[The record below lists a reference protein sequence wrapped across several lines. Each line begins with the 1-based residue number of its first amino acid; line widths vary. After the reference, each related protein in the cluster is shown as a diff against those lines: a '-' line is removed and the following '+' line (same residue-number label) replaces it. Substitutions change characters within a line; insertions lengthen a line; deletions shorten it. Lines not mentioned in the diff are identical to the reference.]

1 MTTQTLKKTVDA
13 RTLQLPSA
21 PSTEMMWNRL
31 LIVASIVVG
40 LFLLDRFSG
49 LLLNYWLLE
58 SMDYESVFWTNFWMQ
73 TGLFLTGFIVFTTLV
88 SLPAWLH
95 SLERQWKMMTLWIAI
110 LGGLLMGFM
119 MSLQYLEFLGPLADV
134 PFGETDPIFNNDIS
148 FYLFGLP
155 PIRIAFQML
164 LLTSAIA
171 LVASA
176 WTALTASRGVT
187 RPAGMGGVSVW
198 LGRIGRP
205 YTLVTFVSTGLL
217 IVGLVLLRRFNLLT
231 ADNFEEST
239 EFTGGGADYVDVS
252 GFVSTL
258 NSIYIEALAILALAV
273 GATLLMRTARKA
285 LLNPDSVDI
294 SRAFR
299 PAVFALVLLP
309 GISAD
314 LLFRA
319 AVEIREELFVVPN
332 EPVIQLPY
340 IERHI
345 DATLTAYG
353 MKDIEESNFVP
364 KGPEDSLPDLDR
376 MLNSPTIKNAPLW
389 SGFISRYNRLVAP
402 HYVQRILQ
410 AEGDMTIYAPTLR
423 TLEAQQTLRP
433 YYGFLDVDQM
443 VTEIDGE
450 LTLFASAAREM
461 PQDILRPWLSAWG
474 QRSFVLT
481 HGHGL
486 VSMLASERTEAGDP
500 VYGTYGVPIE
510 ERFDELRIDEPS
522 IYYGEGGV
530 YPAFSNANGIL
541 EHDVSTDQGREE
553 VEFPEDVQAGIYV
566 NSLLKRLVIGYQ
578 TNQFLNVLFSGLIDR
593 DTRVHVF
600 RRPIE
605 RLEQIAPF
613 LLVDT
618 DSYAVPAQGRVTWM
632 INALTWSNDYPY
644 SGRAFFGDPMDLRT
658 EWRPVE
664 EINYLRDAVKVT
676 MDAYTGQMTL
686 YQFLDEPVV
695 ATWANVYPE
704 LFQPVESMP
713 EDVRAHVQYPLQ
725 LMYSQFDQIYPFY
738 HQREALTFYSGED
751 LLDDSDEVLG
761 PIRGQSNTITFSQG
775 RYTWVAEAGG
785 VLPEAEEPVQF
796 ALSMS
801 YTPQDPLNLRGFAT
815 IYQTGDDYGK
825 MSVLKIPK
833 GHFFLGPEQAD
844 ASIDQDD
851 YIAQQIGLWNR
862 LGVEVI
868 RGKTSLVVIDEE
880 MLYIEP
886 IFIRSRQNPVPQLQR
901 VIVVFRGKPHMG
913 RTIEEALT
921 FAIEGG
927 RLPVFGNES
936 LPALDASLPVDTNEG
951 EAAP

>member
-1 MTTQTLKKTVDA
+1 MTTKTLKKTDA
-13 RTLQLPSA
+13 QALQLPSA
-21 PSTEMMWNRL
+21 PSTAMMWNRL
-31 LIVASIVVG
+31 LIVASVAVG
-40 LFLLDRFSG
+40 LFLLDRFSA

-58 SMDYESVFWTNFWMQ
+58 SMDYQSVFWTNFRMQ
-73 TGLFLTGFIVFTTLV
+73 TGLFLAGFIVFTSLV

-95 SLERQWKMMTLWIAI
+95 GLDRQLKMMILWIAI
-110 LGGLLMGFM
+110 LGGLMMGYT

-155 PIRIAFQML
+155 PIRIAFQMA
-164 LLTSAIA
+164 LLTAAIA
-171 LVASA
+171 LVSSA
-176 WTALTASRGVT
+176 WTALVASRGVKG
-187 RPAGMGGVSVW
+187 PDGMNGISVW

-205 YTLVTFVSTGLL
+205 FTLATFFATGLFIAVL
-217 IVGLVLLRRFNLLT
+217 IWLRRYNLLT

-239 EFTGGGADYVDVS
+239 EFSGGGADYVDVN

-258 NSIYIEALAILALAV
+258 NSIYVEALAVLALAF
-273 GATLLMRTARKA
+273 GATMLMRTARRAIK
-285 LLNPDSVDI
+285 NPDSVDI

-309 GISAD
+309 GITAD

-319 AVEIREELFVVPN
+319 AVEIREEIGVVPN

-345 DATLTAYG
+345 EATLKAYD
-353 MKDIEESNFVP
+353 MEDLNERNFVP
-364 KGPEDSLPDLDR
+364 NGESDPLPDLDR
-376 MLNSPTIKNAPLW
+376 LLNSPSIKNAPLW
-389 SGFISRYNRLVAP
+389 PGFIARYTRLVAP

-433 YYGFLDVDQM
+433 YYGFMDVDQM
-443 VTEIDGE
+443 VTDIDGE
-450 LTLFASAAREM
+450 LTLFTTAAREL

-486 VSMLASERTEAGDP
+486 VTMLASERTEAGDP
-500 VYGTYGVPIE
+500 VYGTFGVPTE
-510 ERFDELRIDEPS
+510 ARFDELRIDEPS

-530 YPAFSNANGIL
+530 YPAFSNANGVL
-541 EHDVSTDQGREE
+541 EHDVSTDQGRVE
-553 VEFPEDVQAGIYV
+553 VEFPEDVRAGIMV

-593 DTRVHVF
+593 DTRVHIY

-618 DSYAVPAQGRVTWM
+618 DSYAVPAQGRVMWM
-632 INALTWSNDYPY
+632 MNALTWSNDYPY

-686 YQFLDEPVV
+686 YQFMDEPVV

-704 LFQPVESMP
+704 LFQPVGTMP
-713 EDVRAHVQYPLQ
+713 DDVRSHVQYPMQ

-738 HQREALTFYSGED
+738 HQREPMTFYAGED
-751 LLDDSDEVLG
+751 LLDDADEVLG
-761 PIRGQSNTITFSQG
+761 PIRGQSNTITFSQA

-785 VLPEAEEPVQF
+785 VLPEASEPVQF
-796 ALSMS
+796 AMSMS

-815 IYQTGDDYGK
+815 IYQTGDDYGTK
-825 MSVLKIPK
+825 SVLKIPK
-833 GHFFLGPEQAD
+833 GHFFMGPEQAD
-844 ASIDQDD
+844 ATIDQDD

-868 RGKTSLVVIDEE
+868 RGKTSLMVIDEE
-880 MLYIEP
+880 MIYVEP

-913 RTIEEALT
+913 RTLEEALT

-927 RLPVFGNES
+927 RLPVFGNEDLPALEAS
-936 LPALDASLPVDTNEG
+936 LPA
-951 EAAP
+951 AADNSAETAP